1 MQDLLAAAAAAR
13 TMSIKLGG
21 IEYANELSAKLKDH
35 ANLLETKYQS
45 LTQLVKDK
53 SPEKI
58 LKTFVEGCVEDL
70 TFGSKAQACKPVWC
84 KGGLRKPATCFTL
97 RSKSVFNSLDIFS
110 PLLKV
115 LSLDTFRFSTNK
127 PSSFGRCRQIFQKTH
142 HQLKDSTSLLR
153 YMPAQWPGCCSSST
167 EAPAKEK

>member
-1 MQDLLAAAAAAR
+1 MVQLHGSASWFSPLKIFPLGQVKAAPKTRPKTEETAASQVEPVTWEVKAKEQLQDLLAAAAAAR

-58 LKTFVEGCVEDL
+58 LKKFVESCVEDL
-70 TFGSKAQACKPVWC
+70 TFGNKAQACKPVWC
-84 KGGLRKPATCFTL
+84 KGVTKTCNLFHP
-97 RSKSVFNSLDIFS
+97 KI
-110 PLLKV
+110 
-115 LSLDTFRFSTNK
+115 
-127 PSSFGRCRQIFQKTH
+127 QKRL
-142 HQLKDSTSLLR
+142 Q
-153 YMPAQWPGCCSSST
+153 
-167 EAPAKEK
+167 